1 MLHKWQYNLLTALG
15 ALALML
21 AIANATLFTS
31 NRSAQAELAQRQQ
44 FVQQTGPLEGLY
56 RDIVKALAEMAVKG
70 NDKQVLDMLAAQGLS
85 VTVNTPDAPAGT
97 AAGTAPAAA
106 TSAAKK
112 GDK

>member
-1 MLHKWQYNLLTALG
+1 MLNKWQYNLLTALG
-15 ALALML
+15 ALTLVL
-21 AIANATLFTS
+21 AITNAVLFTT
-31 NRSAQAELAQRQQ
+31 NRTAQAELAQRQQ

-85 VTVNTPDAPAGT
+85 VTVNTPDAPAAT
-97 AAGTAPAAA
+97 AAPAPAAV
-106 TSAAKK
+106 KK

>member
-1 MLHKWQYNLLTALG
+1 MLNKWQYNLLTALG

-21 AIANATLFTS
+21 AIANATLFTN

-44 FVQQTGPLEGLY
+44 FIQQTGPLEGLY

-85 VTVNTPDAPAGT
+85 VTVNTPDAPA
-97 AAGTAPAAA
+97 PANS
-106 TSAAKK
+106 TAKK

>member
-1 MLHKWQYNLLTALG
+1 MLNKWQYNLLTALG
-15 ALALML
+15 ALALIL
-21 AIANATLFTS
+21 AITNAALFTG
-31 NRSAQAELAQRQQ
+31 NRTAQAELAQRQQ

-85 VTVNTPDAPAGT
+85 VTVNTPDSPA
-97 AAGTAPAAA
+97 AAGAAPAAA
-106 TSAAKK
+106 PAKK